1 MCDRIVRALVWVLT
15 VLPLTRRTRPG
26 RHTAEYLA
34 QHRAPAPL
42 VICTAR
48 TPVPAHVLA
57 RSIPTPW
64 GHRIGPWLLAKE
76 ATDRQRQRCVSAV
89 AATLGYDVPF
99 PFDGAN
105 VARVG
110 VPA

>member
-1 MCDRIVRALVWVLT
+1 M
-15 VLPLTRRTRPG
+15 TRRTRPG

-34 QHRAPAPL
+34 TQHRDPAPL

-57 RSIPTPW
+57 RSVPTPF
-64 GHRIGPWLLAKE
+64 GHRIGPWLIAKE
-76 ATDRQRQRCVSAV
+76 AADRKRQRRVSAV
-89 AATLGYDVPF
+89 AATLGHDVPF
-99 PFDGAN
+99 PFDASH

-110 VPA
+110 VSA